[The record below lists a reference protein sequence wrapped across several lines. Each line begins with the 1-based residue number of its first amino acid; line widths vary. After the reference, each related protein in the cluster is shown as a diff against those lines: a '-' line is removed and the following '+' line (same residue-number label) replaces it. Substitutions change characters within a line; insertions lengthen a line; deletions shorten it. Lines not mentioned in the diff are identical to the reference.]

1 VTTGNANG
9 VSSDDKTRQI
19 ELLAREFFEQ
29 ALSGEYDPIFVS
41 DEATIWDV
49 SMEAPEEL
57 LRRCSEHYETSVS
70 IEDLKQP
77 LWKLIRQLDDR
88 RNHPAA

>member
-1 VTTGNANG
+1 MEL
-9 VSSDDKTRQI
+9 SSDEKMRQI
-19 ELLAREFFEQ
+19 EALAREFFEQ
-29 ALSGEYDPIFVS
+29 ALSGEYEPFFVG

-57 LRRCSEHYETSVS
+57 LRRCSEHYRTTVS
-70 IEDLKQP
+70 LEDLRQP
-77 LWKLIRQLDDR
+77 LWKLIRQLDER